1 MNQNPSKP
9 TFLDIQALEHIQGEI
24 RLPGSKSITNRAY
37 VLAALAKGE
46 TKLHNILWSDDTL
59 RMAESL
65 EKLGVKGIQVSDD
78 FTEVTIPGQNG
89 KFPAKKADIF
99 VGNSGTTIRFLTAAM
114 ALGNGEYT
122 LTGIE
127 RMKERPIRDLVD
139 ALVQVGA
146 KIDYAEKEGFPPIVL
161 HANGLQGDVLHIR
174 GNISSQYLTAILLAA
189 PCMQNPLKIVV
200 DGELISKPY
209 VSMTLR
215 MMRDFGVEVENLDF
229 KEFHVPNTGY
239 TSPGDYDIEGDA
251 SSASYALAAA
261 AISGGPVRLLGL
273 DQNSMQGDIHFADVL
288 AEMGANISYGKGFV
302 ESRRGEFPLKAIDK
316 DLSAIPD
323 AAMTVAALCLFA
335 DGTSTIRGIHSWKV
349 KETDRIQAMANELR
363 KVGATVST
371 TNDSITITPPKE
383 FLPAEFKTY
392 DDHRMA
398 MCMSLA
404 AFGIPKEKS
413 IRILDPLCVNKT
425 YPYYWIHLKKLT
437 GASFEIP
444 GVK

>member
-215 MMRDFGVEVENLDF
+215 MMRDFGVEVDNLDF

>member
-1 MNQNPSKP
+1 MNKNSSNPA
-9 TFLDIQALEHIQGEI
+9 FLEIQALDHIQGEI

-37 VLAALAKGE
+37 ILAALARGE
-46 TKLHNILWSDDTL
+46 TRLHNILWSDDTL
-59 RMAESL
+59 VMAESL
-65 EKLGVKGIQVSDD
+65 EKLGVKGIEVSDD
-78 FTEVTIPGQNG
+78 FKDVTIPGQNG
-89 KFPAKKADIF
+89 RFPAEKADLF
-99 VGNSGTTIRFLTAAM
+99 VGNSGTSIRFLTAAI
-114 ALGNGEYT
+114 ALGKGEFT

-139 ALVQVGA
+139 ALSQIGA
-146 KIDYAEKEGFPPIVL
+146 KIDYAENAGFPPIVL
-161 HANGLQGDVLHIR
+161 HANGLHGEVLHIR
-174 GNISSQYLTAILLAA
+174 GNVSSQYLTAILLAA
-189 PCMQNPLKIVV
+189 PCMQKSLKIVV

-209 VSMTLR
+209 VTMTLR

-261 AISGGPVRLLGL
+261 AISDGPVRLLGL
-273 DQNSMQGDIHFADVL
+273 DDNSMQGDIHFADVL
-288 AEMGANISYGKGFV
+288 AEMGAKISYGKGFV
-302 ESRRGEFPLKAIDK
+302 ESRHGEFPLRAIDK

-335 DGTSTIRGIHSWKV
+335 KGTSTIRGIHSWKV
-349 KETDRIQAMANELR
+349 KETDRIQAMVNELS
-363 KVGATVST
+363 KTGAAVSAT
-371 TNDSITITPPKE
+371 GDSITITPPKE
-383 FLPAEFKTY
+383 FLPAEFETY
-392 DDHRMA
+392 NDHRMA

-404 AFGIPKEKS
+404 AFGIQKQNS

-425 YPYYWIHLKKLT
+425 YPAYWRDLKELT

-444 GVK
+444 RAK

>member
-1 MNQNPSKP
+1 MNQNSSKP

-425 YPYYWIHLKKLT
+425 YPYYWKHLKKLT